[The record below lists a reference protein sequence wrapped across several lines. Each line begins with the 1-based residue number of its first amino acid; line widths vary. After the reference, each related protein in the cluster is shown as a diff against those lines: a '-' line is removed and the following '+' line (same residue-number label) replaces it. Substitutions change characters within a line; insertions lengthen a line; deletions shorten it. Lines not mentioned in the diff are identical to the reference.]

1 MRSLTSPRQLKDL
14 LARHGFNFSKS
25 LGQNFLVDQ
34 NILNKIIEGARINKD
49 DLVLEVG
56 PGAGTLTRSLASQ
69 AQKVVAVEIDK
80 RLIPILDETLK
91 DFDNVDLIQADILK
105 LDIQGLVDDVFDGQS
120 FKLVANLPYY
130 ITTPIIMRFLEEGLP
145 FKSIVVMVQKEVAE
159 RMMASK
165 GTKDYGSLTVAVQ
178 YYTQP
183 RLITRVPASVFIP
196 PPKVD
201 SIVLALDK
209 RDKPPVE
216 VKDQAAFFA
225 LVKAVFSQRRKTL
238 LNTIHASGICDLE
251 KDKLRLLLE
260 GLGIDPS
267 RRGETLSIEDMAKI
281 ANALF

>member
-34 NILNKIIEGARINKD
+34 NILNKIIEGARINKY

-56 PGAGTLTRSLASQ
+56 PGAGTLTRALASQ
-69 AQKVVAVEIDK
+69 AKKVAAVEIDK

>member
-56 PGAGTLTRSLASQ
+56 PGAGTLTRALASQ
-69 AQKVVAVEIDK
+69 AKKVAAVEIDK

-165 GTKDYGSLTVAVQ
+165 GT
-178 YYTQP
+178 
-183 RLITRVPASVFIP
+183 
-196 PPKVD
+196 
-201 SIVLALDK
+201 
-209 RDKPPVE
+209 
-216 VKDQAAFFA
+216 
-225 LVKAVFSQRRKTL
+225 
-238 LNTIHASGICDLE
+238 
-251 KDKLRLLLE
+251 
-260 GLGIDPS
+260 
-267 RRGETLSIEDMAKI
+267 
-281 ANALF
+281 

>member
-1 MRSLTSPRQLKDL
+1 M
-14 LARHGFNFSKS
+14 
-25 LGQNFLVDQ
+25 
-34 NILNKIIEGARINKD
+34 
-49 DLVLEVG
+49 
-56 PGAGTLTRSLASQ
+56 TRALASQ
-69 AQKVVAVEIDK
+69 AKKVAAVEIDK

-105 LDIQGLVDDVFDGQS
+105 LDIQGLVDEVFDGQS